1 MEDAILVFK
10 FRQGSKDAL
19 CRIYEKYR
27 DYMLVLAIALCH
39 NKSSAEDAV
48 HDVFVSFAE
57 KAVDFK
63 LTGNLRSYLST
74 CVANRIRDIMKSKH
88 SRAVSLDDDCPFVS
102 DADEPS
108 NAIICNEEL
117 QQLSASLAKLPYEQS
132 EVIALHIYGKMK
144 FSAIAKSLG
153 VSANTIKGR
162 YRYGIEKLRLLLA
175 TENTE
180 VTEKKI

>member
-1 MEDAILVFK
+1 MEDTILVFK
-10 FRQGSKDAL
+10 CRQGGRDAL

-27 DYMLVLAIALCH
+27 NYLLVLAVALCH

-48 HDVFVSFAE
+48 HDVFVGFAE

-63 LTGNLRSYLST
+63 LTGSLKSYLST

-88 SRAVSLDDDCPFVS
+88 SRVVPLEDDCPLVS

-108 NAIICNEEL
+108 RTIICNEEL
-117 QQLSASLAKLPYEQS
+117 QQLSAALAKLPYEQR

-144 FSAIAKSLG
+144 FSAIAKSLD
-153 VSANTIKGR
+153 VSTNTIKGR
-162 YRYGIEKLRLLLA
+162 YRYGIDKLRLILDS
-175 TENTE
+175 E
-180 VTEKKI
+180 VQK